1 MDMSKKTDIFDLS
14 VSNEEG
20 RFVKEALLLESEVAS
35 DIIEE
40 MKEFPWLGPLIK
52 LGRVG
57 KGFLDLRFIWKIG
70 RFLKKSEDID
80 REKKVEFLAKLD
92 KKDRKRM
99 YEYLMQL
106 LYTAEED
113 RKADIMGMV
122 YRDRIMNN
130 IDNDMFLRLCYA
142 INRVFIDDID
152 RLEAYVEMNTKN
164 DYVTNDLYAS
174 GLLNMTDSV
183 FAGESLGLGGAFVLS
198 EIGKQLLRIVREE
211 IGV

>member
-1 MDMSKKTDIFDLS
+1 MEISKDTDIFDLS
-14 VSNEEG
+14 VSQEEG
-20 RFVKEALLLESEVAS
+20 KFVKDALLLESEVAS

-40 MKEFPWLGPLIK
+40 MKDIPWLGDLIK

-57 KGFLDLRFIWKIG
+57 KGFLDVRFIWKIS

-80 REKKVEFLAKLD
+80 QEKKVAFLAKLD
-92 KKDRKRM
+92 KNDRKRM
-99 YEYLMQL
+99 YEYLTQL

-113 RKADIMGMV
+113 RKADIMGKV

-142 INRVFIDDID
+142 INRVYIDDID
-152 RLEAYVEMNTKN
+152 RLDAYVEFHTKN
-164 DYVTNDLYAS
+164 DYVTNNLYAS

-183 FAGESLGLGGAFVLS
+183 FAGESLSLGGAFVLS
-198 EIGKQLLRIVREE
+198 EVGKQLLRIMKE
-211 IGV
+211 

>member
-1 MDMSKKTDIFDLS
+1 MEISKDTDIFDLS
-14 VSNEEG
+14 VSQEEG
-20 RFVKEALLLESEVAS
+20 KFVKEALLLESEVAS

-40 MKEFPWLGPLIK
+40 MKEIPWLGDLIK

-57 KGFLDLRFIWKIG
+57 KGLLDVRFIWKIS

-80 REKKVEFLAKLD
+80 QEKKVAFLAKLD
-92 KKDRKRM
+92 KNDRKRM
-99 YEYLMQL
+99 YEYLTQL

-142 INRVFIDDID
+142 INRVYIDDID
-152 RLEAYVEMNTKN
+152 RLDAYVELNTKH
-164 DYVTNDLYAS
+164 DYVTNNLYAS

-183 FAGESLGLGGAFVLS
+183 FAGESLSLGGAFVLS
-198 EIGKQLLRIVREE
+198 EVGKQLLRIMKE
-211 IGV
+211 

>member
-1 MDMSKKTDIFDLS
+1 MNTRVETDIFDLS

-20 RFVKEALLLESEVAS
+20 KFVKDALLLETDVAS
-35 DIIEE
+35 DILEE
-40 MKEFPWLGPLIK
+40 MRGFPWLGSMIK

-70 RFLKKSEDID
+70 RFLNQSADIGQ
-80 REKKVEFLAKLD
+80 EKKEAFLAKLG

-113 RKADIMGMV
+113 RKADVMGMV

-130 IDNDMFLRLCYA
+130 IDNEMFLRLCYA
-142 INRVFIDDID
+142 INRVYIDDID
-152 RLEAYVEMNTKN
+152 RLEAYSNINTEN
-164 DYVTNDLYAS
+164 DYVTNNLYAA
-174 GLLNMTDSV
+174 GLLQMTDSK
-183 FAGESLGLGGAFVLS
+183 FAGETLSLGGTFVLS
-198 EIGKQLLRIVREE
+198 EVGKQLLRIMRE
-211 IGV
+211 

>member
-1 MDMSKKTDIFDLS
+1 MEISKDTDIFDLS
-14 VSNEEG
+14 VSQEEG
-20 RFVKEALLLESEVAS
+20 KFVKDALLLESEVAS

-40 MKEFPWLGPLIK
+40 MKDIPWLGDLIK

-57 KGFLDLRFIWKIG
+57 KGFLDVRFIWKIS

-80 REKKVEFLAKLD
+80 QEKKVAFLAKLD
-92 KKDRKRM
+92 KNDRKRM
-99 YEYLMQL
+99 YEYLTQL

-113 RKADIMGMV
+113 RKADIMGKV

-142 INRVFIDDID
+142 INRVYIDDID
-152 RLEAYVEMNTKN
+152 RLDAYVEFNTKN
-164 DYVTNDLYAS
+164 DYVTNNLYAS

-183 FAGESLGLGGAFVLS
+183 FAGESLSLGGAFVLS
-198 EIGKQLLRIVREE
+198 EVGKQLLRIMKE
-211 IGV
+211 

>member
-1 MDMSKKTDIFDLS
+1 MEISKDTDIFDLS
-14 VSNEEG
+14 VSQEEG
-20 RFVKEALLLESEVAS
+20 KFVKDALLLESEVAS

-40 MKEFPWLGPLIK
+40 MKDIPWLGDLIK

-57 KGFLDLRFIWKIG
+57 KGFLDVRFIWKIS

-80 REKKVEFLAKLD
+80 QEKKVAFLAKLD
-92 KKDRKRM
+92 KNDRKRM
-99 YEYLMQL
+99 YEYLTQL

-113 RKADIMGMV
+113 RKADIMGKV

-142 INRVFIDDID
+142 INRVYIDDID
-152 RLEAYVEMNTKN
+152 RLDAYVELNTKN
-164 DYVTNDLYAS
+164 DYVTNNLYAS

-183 FAGESLGLGGAFVLS
+183 FAGESLSLGGAFVLS
-198 EIGKQLLRIVREE
+198 EVGKQLLRIMKE
-211 IGV
+211 

>member
-1 MDMSKKTDIFDLS
+1 MEINNETDVFDLS
-14 VSNEEG
+14 VSHEEG
-20 RFVKEALLLESEVAS
+20 KFVKEALLLESEMAS
-35 DIIEE
+35 DIVEE
-40 MKEFPWLGPLIK
+40 MKEFPWLGSLIK

-80 REKKVEFLAKLD
+80 QKKKMAFLAKLD

-106 LYTAEED
+106 LYTAEEG

-142 INRVFIDDID
+142 INRVYIDDID
-152 RLEAYVEMNTKN
+152 SLEAYVVMNTKN
-164 DYVTNDLYAS
+164 DYVTNNLYAS

-183 FAGESLGLGGAFVLS
+183 FAGESLSLGGAFVLS
-198 EIGKQLLRIVREE
+198 EVGKQLLRIMKE
-211 IGV
+211 